1 MAQITSYLCVCIC
14 CCNPWA
20 GISKLYSDGP
30 GTRLVFVDEKSD
42 GFLYYPVMDK
52 LLEVP
57 NFLPST
63 DGVLW
68 EMWPSDKV
76 VKK

>member
-1 MAQITSYLCVCIC
+1 M
-14 CCNPWA
+14 
-20 GISKLYSDGP
+20 
-30 GTRLVFVDEKSD
+30 FVDEKSD
-42 GFLYYPVMDK
+42 GFLYYPVTDK

-63 DGVLW
+63 EGVLW

-76 VKK
+76 VKKG